1 MSTRQFQINVPSLP
15 AGVITPADEAML
27 EGLQHAAFKYFL
39 SNTNPDNGLVADTSR
54 EGSPSSIAVIGLAL
68 SAYPVAVERGWITR
82 PNAVQ
87 RSLRVLQ
94 FLADSDQSGGSE
106 ATGYRGFYYHFLDMQ
121 RGKRVWKSELSLI
134 DTALLIAGM
143 LTAAAYFRGGT
154 EDESALRGLADA
166 LYRRV
171 EWRWA
176 QHDGATVALGWKPE
190 CGFLRYGW
198 EGYSEAMLLY
208 VLGLG
213 SPTHAL
219 TDASFKAW
227 TVTYQWENLYGQD
240 FLYAGPFFIHQFSH
254 AWIDFRGIR
263 DDFMREKKCDYFENS
278 RRASYVQREY
288 AIRNPRGFAGYGPE
302 GWGIS
307 AGEGPS
313 GAGQRVAGRSQA
325 FYAYAARGVPYGP
338 DDGTLAGSSLV
349 GALVFAPEIVLPA
362 MRELI
367 GRSASGDARLLH
379 ASGFNATVDTD
390 GDGSDGWISSGEFGL
405 DQGMMVLMIENFRS
419 GLPWQLGRGN
429 AYIRAGLRRAGFRDG
444 WL

>member
-143 LTAAAYFRGGT
+143 LTAAAYFKGGT
-154 EDESALRGLADA
+154 ENESALRGLADA

-176 QHDGATVALGWKPE
+176 GNPSVVFCVTGGRVTARPCCSMCLGWDHRP
-190 CGFLRYGW
+190 
-198 EGYSEAMLLY
+198 M
-208 VLGLG
+208 
-213 SPTHAL
+213 H
-219 TDASFKAW
+219 
-227 TVTYQWENLYGQD
+227 
-240 FLYAGPFFIHQFSH
+240 
-254 AWIDFRGIR
+254 
-263 DDFMREKKCDYFENS
+263 
-278 RRASYVQREY
+278 
-288 AIRNPRGFAGYGPE
+288 
-302 GWGIS
+302 
-307 AGEGPS
+307 
-313 GAGQRVAGRSQA
+313 
-325 FYAYAARGVPYGP
+325 
-338 DDGTLAGSSLV
+338 
-349 GALVFAPEIVLPA
+349 
-362 MRELI
+362 
-367 GRSASGDARLLH
+367 
-379 ASGFNATVDTD
+379 
-390 GDGSDGWISSGEFGL
+390 
-405 DQGMMVLMIENFRS
+405 
-419 GLPWQLGRGN
+419 
-429 AYIRAGLRRAGFRDG
+429 
-444 WL
+444 